1 MGNATSKGIAFLT
14 LNGSHSQRIGSHSSR
29 SIKQSHWNEFFRR
42 NGERVGLSPRG
53 KKDSNVRLTNSFV
66 RAPGINGQSWKGY
79 HWLSRRVGLSNKDF
93 TGLPFGYSISFSF
106 FRKEGKEKWKSF
118 VLVNRTRTWFST
130 ENAPPFRCEISS
142 SSDDAG
148 VVNQLSLIV

>member
-1 MGNATSKGIAFLT
+1 MEQGKG
-14 LNGSHSQRIGSHSSR
+14 S
-29 SIKQSHWNEFFRR
+29 
-42 NGERVGLSPRG
+42 GEVGPL
-53 KKDSNVRLTNSFV
+53 
-66 RAPGINGQSWKGY
+66 A
-79 HWLSRRVGLSNKDF
+79 
-93 TGLPFGYSISFSF
+93 F

-148 VVNQLSLIV
+148 VVN